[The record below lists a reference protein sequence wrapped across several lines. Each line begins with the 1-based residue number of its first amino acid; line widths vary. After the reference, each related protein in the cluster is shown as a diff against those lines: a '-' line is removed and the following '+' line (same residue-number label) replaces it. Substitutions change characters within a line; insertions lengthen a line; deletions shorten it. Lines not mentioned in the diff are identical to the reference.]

1 MKERCIVIP
10 AIKKNAVIPDQL
22 VKKLAGV
29 TLVERA
35 INTARGVLPGADIVV
50 LTDSQE
56 ISLICE
62 RAGVGFR
69 WNKDLRFTSLNIVAE
84 MRGLLE
90 ELAASYEHAII
101 LRASCPLITW
111 VDVEDA
117 WKKYCR
123 SGADSLVTVKAVRQ
137 RLWNVRGEG
146 LESLLSEDADRKGE
160 QTLVVESR
168 ALIVLR
174 LAPLREGAAQA
185 PLRYGQGRI
194 VPYFLN
200 DRGIEIQGYQDW
212 WICERL
218 LQRRHVVFVVAGWPA
233 IGMGHVFRA
242 LMLAHEITS
251 HKITFVC
258 TRESELAVEN
268 IARRDYK
275 IVRQGPEELAETVL
289 RLCPDLVVNDILN
302 TTTAYMA
309 RLTTAGARCVNF
321 EDEGPG
327 AGWARLVVNALYED
341 QPGAQGLRCGPAYF
355 CLRDEFL
362 AAARN
367 PFRPQVKTV
376 LITFGGTDQNDCS
389 RRVLDVIEPI
399 CRAYGITI
407 RLVAGPGYAHKE
419 AMEAHLAALANPLV
433 EFTWATNVMSRMMEG
448 ADLAICSAGRT
459 VYELAH
465 MCVPGMVL
473 AHHEREARHT
483 FARPRN
489 GFAFL
494 GLMDRVSDAKIRNV
508 FLAML
513 KAPRRQR
520 FWNRQNA
527 LDFTANKARVVRL
540 MLDLLAE
547 APPAPPAPAP
557 QPEVR
562 PCPPTA
568 PTARSSPLSRPG
580 WAPAACPSNLC
591 SACATCPLLI
601 GLSAA
606 CSAPPA
612 WTVWWWPCPIPPW
625 TASCWSTCS
634 AGGCP
639 AWPDR
644 SRMCWPA
651 SASLPARP
659 TPVWWCASARITPSS
674 GARPWTAWWT
684 STAQAPGTTPITT
697 FRATTSGPTAWG
709 RRSSPA
715 TCWTNWTPRPAS
727 PPSANTA

>member
-1 MKERCIVIP
+1 MKERCIIIP

-22 VKKLAGV
+22 VKRLAGV

-35 INTARGVLPGADIVV
+35 INTARSVLPGTDIVV

-56 ISLICE
+56 IALICE

-69 WNKDLRFTSLNIVAE
+69 WNRDLHFTSLDIVAE
-84 MRGLLE
+84 MRGLLA
-90 ELAASYEHAII
+90 ELAAAYEHAVI
-101 LRASCPLITW
+101 LRASCPLLTW

-123 SGADSLVTVKAVRQ
+123 SGADSLVTVKEMRQ

-146 LESLLSEDADRKGE
+146 LESLLSQDADHQGE

-168 ALIVLR
+168 ALIILR
-174 LAPLREGAAQA
+174 LALLRDSAGSA
-185 PLRYGQGRI
+185 PLRYARGRI

-212 WICERL
+212 WICEHL

-242 LMLAHEITS
+242 LMLAHEITN

-275 IVRQGPEELAETVL
+275 IVRQGPEDLAATVL
-289 RLCPDLVVNDILN
+289 RLRPDLVVNDILN

-309 RLTTAGARCVNF
+309 RLTAAGARCVNF

-327 AGWARLVVNALYED
+327 ADWARLIVNALYED
-341 QPGAQGLRCGPAYF
+341 RRSTDRLRCGPAYF

-367 PFRPQVKTV
+367 SFRPQVKTV
-376 LITFGGTDQNDCS
+376 LITFGGTDQNNCS

-407 RLVAGPGYAHKE
+407 RMVAGPGYAHKQG
-419 AMEAHLAALANPLV
+419 MEAHLAALRNPLV

-465 MCVPGMVL
+465 MRVPGMVL

-513 KAPRRQR
+513 KTPRRQR
-520 FWNRQNA
+520 FWSRQDA
-527 LDFTANKARVVRL
+527 LDFTGNKARVVRL

-547 APPAPPAPAP
+547 APAAAPTPAP
-557 QPEVR
+557 QP
-562 PCPPTA
+562 
-568 PTARSSPLSRPG
+568 
-580 WAPAACPSNLC
+580 
-591 SACATCPLLI
+591 
-601 GLSAA
+601 
-606 CSAPPA
+606 
-612 WTVWWWPCPIPPW
+612 
-625 TASCWSTCS
+625 
-634 AGGCP
+634 
-639 AWPDR
+639 
-644 SRMCWPA
+644 
-651 SASLPARP
+651 
-659 TPVWWCASARITPSS
+659 
-674 GARPWTAWWT
+674 
-684 STAQAPGTTPITT
+684 
-697 FRATTSGPTAWG
+697 
-709 RRSSPA
+709 
-715 TCWTNWTPRPAS
+715 
-727 PPSANTA
+727 